1 MKLEHLDEL
10 DELLRTI
17 DRSGLCRADRRVS
30 AGRKPQRIAVQIS
43 ANQERL
49 LEVLLLGQPAQVRK
63 LLLPGH

>member
-30 AGRKPQRIAVQIS
+30 GDRRPQRIAFQIS
-43 ANQERL
+43 AKQTRVNEAPF
-49 LEVLLLGQPAQVRK
+49 GQPVQGRK
-63 LLLPGH
+63 VLLPGH